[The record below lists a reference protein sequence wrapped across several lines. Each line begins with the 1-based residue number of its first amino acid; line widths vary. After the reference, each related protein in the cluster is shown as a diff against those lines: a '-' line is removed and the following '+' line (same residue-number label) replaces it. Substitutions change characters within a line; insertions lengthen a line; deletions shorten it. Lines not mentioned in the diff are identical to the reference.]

1 MAKIQPSVLSIQ
13 FVVGQGLTKFI
24 DLSQS
29 ASVVN
34 RRFYRQGLNWA
45 VAGFTLATGP
55 GQTGNVSI
63 SKIPNTWIASN
74 AWHKSYATW
83 KKQQDKAIAD
93 SGSQSAVAKYRDFK
107 IHANVL
113 HVDTTFNSNLEPVDA
128 DGVNFLSGEWQASQ
142 IVIPQLDPDA
152 TGTLIEPREFLL
164 HMVGVN
170 NHGGLSRG
178 IISGYAHS
186 RAFPQSPDPVSPNVD
201 TADNWMRAMFD
212 VGSDTSEIVD
222 NATDRNDDLPYNQ
235 TEYPGGEINAKTL
248 EIVHESALIAS
259 VNSTT
264 RNLSG
269 TNVPCGLLQIINGV
283 DGPLDLFVHLV
294 PGPAR
299 GYLTQPM
306 QDM

>member
-13 FVVGQGLTKFI
+13 FVIGQGNTSFL

-45 VAGFTLATGP
+45 VAGFTLATTA

-74 AWHKSYATW
+74 AWHKVYATW
-83 KKQQDKAIAD
+83 KKQQDEAVDD

-107 IHANVL
+107 IHANSL
-113 HVDTTFNSNLEPVDA
+113 HVDTTFLANLEPVDA
-128 DGVNFLSGEWQASQ
+128 ARVNFLSGEWQASQ
-142 IVIPQLDPDA
+142 IVIPNKDPDGS
-152 TGTLIEPREFLL
+152 GTLIEPREYLV

-170 NHGGLSRG
+170 NHGGASRG
-178 IISGYAHS
+178 MISGYAHS
-186 RAFPQSPDPVSPNVD
+186 RAYPQSPDPVSPPVED
-201 TADNWMRAMFD
+201 ADNWMRDMFD
-212 VGSDTSEIVD
+212 VGADTTDIVR
-222 NATDRNDDLPYNQ
+222 NATLKNDDLPYNQ
-235 TEYPGGEINAKTL
+235 TEYPGGAGNAATL
-248 EIVHESALIAS
+248 EIVHQTSLVAS
-259 VNSTT
+259 VNSTS
-264 RNLSG
+264 RHLSG
-269 TNVPCGLLQIINGV
+269 TNVPCGLLQIINDV
-283 DGPLDLFVHLV
+283 DGPIDLFVHLV
-294 PGPAR
+294 PGEER